1 MDSQLYMI
9 VDLERCGDKCMF
21 ITEQVSS
28 ISENKNGLWAVRF
41 SSSTR
46 VFNYNKARLYFFF
59 RPNLYSVPFLMRWI
73 LLRCSHITN
82 PPMTAAQQV
91 VSTTS
96 RPATK

>member
-41 SSSTR
+41 SSI
-46 VFNYNKARLYFFF
+46 
-59 RPNLYSVPFLMRWI
+59 YSCVQL
-73 LLRCSHITN
+73 
-82 PPMTAAQQV
+82 QQSPSV
-91 VSTTS
+91 IFYRS
-96 RPATK
+96 RDHRFQRKRIVYQE